1 MKNNIISVYNYYK
14 KIIIKVLLIS
24 IHSVMKNEIVTL
36 LKTIGVVVVG
46 VLLANAIERK
56 FLSSKVDAPMQVPEK
71 K

>member
-36 LKTIGVVVVG
+36 LKAVGIVVVG
-46 VLLANAIERK
+46 VLLANAVERK
-56 FLSSKVDAPMQVPEK
+56 LLSSKVDAPMQVPEK